1 MTWKL
6 RVQTSRRGKS
16 LGSMIR
22 HVRLDFGGASRP
34 MGSRASIRDLVF
46 VFTRLPFL
54 SLTSD
59 NLTDMVT

>member
-1 MTWKL
+1 
-6 RVQTSRRGKS
+6 
-16 LGSMIR
+16 MIR